1 MLTSQ
6 LSSPASAGSSLDAC
20 STSSLIRELIARVA
34 QGEDLS
40 EVVTQLDDL
49 VSLIRERSASQSA
62 DDKEESQRSG
72 HRGETFRGKEELNG
86 ISERRRA
93 AVDMLVYAPALTHTA
108 ALEDAGT
115 AGHCL
120 ISHKKYGWR
129 GVNKSS
135 IISRTNLY
143 MPRFGLQRLLKQRH
157 WKAARRA
164 RSRRRGRGKRGIG
177 GHRGK
182 GA

>member
-1 MLTSQ
+1 MHNRVPGAMRSSDNEETLKLSSDVQMITSI
-6 LSSPASAGSSLDAC
+6 LSSPASARSSLDAC

-40 EVVTQLDDL
+40 KVVPQLDDL

-62 DDKEESQRSG
+62 DDREEMQRSG

-93 AVDMLVYAPALTHTA
+93 AVDMLAHAPALTHTA
-108 ALEDAGT
+108 ALEDADT

-120 ISHKKYGWR
+120 ISHMEYG
-129 GVNKSS
+129 
-135 IISRTNLY
+135 
-143 MPRFGLQRLLKQRH
+143 
-157 WKAARRA
+157 
-164 RSRRRGRGKRGIG
+164 
-177 GHRGK
+177 
-182 GA
+182 

>member
-1 MLTSQ
+1 MSKKLTSH

-40 EVVTQLDDL
+40 EEIFPQLDDL

-62 DDKEESQRSG
+62 DDKKESQRSG
-72 HRGETFRGKEELNG
+72 HRGGTFRGKEELNG

-93 AVDMLVYAPALTHTA
+93 AVDMLAHAPALTHTA
-108 ALEDAGT
+108 ALEDADT

-120 ISHKKYGWR
+120 
-129 GVNKSS
+129 
-135 IISRTNLY
+135 
-143 MPRFGLQRLLKQRH
+143 RFRV
-157 WKAARRA
+157 
-164 RSRRRGRGKRGIG
+164 
-177 GHRGK
+177 
-182 GA
+182 

>member
-6 LSSPASAGSSLDAC
+6 LSSQASAGSSLDA

-40 EVVTQLDDL
+40 EEVVAQLDDL

-62 DDKEESQRSG
+62 DDKKESQRSG
-72 HRGETFRGKEELNG
+72 HRGGTFRERELNG

-93 AVDMLVYAPALTHTA
+93 AVDMLAHAPALTHTA
-108 ALEDAGT
+108 ALEDADT

-120 ISHKKYGWR
+120 
-129 GVNKSS
+129 
-135 IISRTNLY
+135 
-143 MPRFGLQRLLKQRH
+143 RFRV
-157 WKAARRA
+157 
-164 RSRRRGRGKRGIG
+164 
-177 GHRGK
+177 
-182 GA
+182 